1 MYLADQDSSR
11 VSKCEFFTRTKSFEP
26 CAQNLIKV
34 GRICPKNAKM
44 QKCNGSTLVGVELF
58 RFLFGQRKDG
68 EGEVGCQA
76 PIVAPSGVPP
86 NHRPKN
92 LFEKWAKSGVI
103 G

>member
-11 VSKCEFFTRTKSFEP
+11 VSKCEFFTQTKSFEP

-58 RFLFGQRKDG
+58 RFLFGQRKDR
-68 EGEVGCQA
+68 EGEV
-76 PIVAPSGVPP
+76 GVPP